1 MLKKYIYFLLIFV
14 ISTGLALT
22 LGAVSL
28 SSLDRESALLIL
40 ISIRLPRVLGA
51 SLAGA
56 ALASAGTLLQC
67 VTANELCAP
76 NIIGINSGAGFGV
89 ITMLCFAPSLWI
101 LLPLAAF
108 IGACLACGLIMGIS
122 FGTGKKTSTSTIV
135 LCGVAV
141 SSLLSAGISFLSLR
155 YPDVLSSY
163 TAFSVG
169 GFSATAIN
177 DIAVPSIIIP
187 ICLILSGIIS
197 PSLDLLCLGD
207 EMASSLGVRVRA
219 VRITALLCACA
230 LCASAVSFAGLL
242 GFVGLI
248 VPHIIR
254 RICGSDMRHNV
265 ILSALGGAILC
276 VLSDLTGR
284 ALFAPTEL
292 PCGIIMAFIGAPFF
306 IYLLVKRRYSDDRM

>member
-1 MLKKYIYFLLIFV
+1 MLKKYLYFFLFLI
-14 ISTGLALT
+14 ISSGLALT

-28 SSLDRESALLIL
+28 SSLEAETALLIL

-51 SLAGA
+51 ALAGA

-89 ITMLCFAPSLWI
+89 IVTLCFMPSMWAM
-101 LLPLAAF
+101 LPVSAF
-108 IGACLACGLIMGIS
+108 IGACLSCGIIMGIA
-122 FGTGKKTSTSTIV
+122 FGTGRKTSTGSIV
-135 LCGVAV
+135 LCGVAL
-141 SSLLSAGISFLSLR
+141 SSLLTAGIAFLSLR

-163 TAFSVG
+163 TAFSTG
-169 GFSATAIN
+169 GFSGTKLKELSVPGVIIFTAL
-177 DIAVPSIIIP
+177 
-187 ICLILSGIIS
+187 LISQIIS
-197 PSLDLLCLGD
+197 PALNLLCLGD
-207 EMASSLGVRVRA
+207 EMASSLGIRVRG

-248 VPHIIR
+248 VPHIVR
-254 RICGSDMRHNV
+254 RLCGNDMRYN
-265 ILSALGGAILC
+265 ILMSAMGGGALC
-276 VLSDLTGR
+276 IASDLIGR
-284 ALFAPTEL
+284 TLFAPTEL

-306 IYLLVKRRYSDDRM
+306 IYLLIRRRHSDDRM